1 MLPVAVGSALAIAE
15 AAKVVRNAGR
25 AKRPPEHPPTVT
37 ERVSVLLPARNE
49 AHRITPTVLSLLAQT
64 GVADLE
70 ILVLDDDSSDGT
82 GDLVLRLAD
91 GDPRLRV
98 LKGRPLAEGWKGKP
112 HACMQ
117 LAEAATGSV
126 LVFVDADVEFAP
138 HAMAASVAQLRE
150 ARLGL
155 LSPFPR
161 QVMGSPVERI
171 YQPLVNWTLMA
182 TMSPDIDPETGLPPT
197 VVANGQFLVFDA
209 DAYRTA
215 GGHAAVKQAVLDDGG
230 LLFAVL
236 GSGGKA
242 AAVDGT
248 GVAACRMY
256 SGAGEL
262 VDGYTKWL
270 CEWVNS
276 PRKVMEIS
284 GAVVLLQV
292 LPALAALRGSRVGLA
307 GYLGVVAA
315 RITLARRFGEPPL
328 PYSFTHPVA
337 AVMSCGLIVESRRRQ
352 KRNLRTWKGRAV

>member
-1 MLPVAVGSALAIAE
+1 MLPVALGSALAIAE
-15 AAKVVRNAGR
+15 AVKVFRNAGR
-25 AKRPPEHPPTVT
+25 AQRPREHPPVVT

-49 AHRITPTVLSLLAQT
+49 AHRIAPTVLSLLAQT

-70 ILVLDDDSSDGT
+70 ILVLDDNSDDGT
-82 GDLVLRLAD
+82 GELVTKLAN

-98 LKGRPLAEGWKGKP
+98 LHGRPLAAGWKGKP

-117 LAEAATGSV
+117 LAETATGSV

-138 HAMAASVAQLRE
+138 HAMAASVTQLRE
-150 ARLGL
+150 AKLGL

-161 QVMGSPVERI
+161 QVMGSAAERI

-182 TMSPDIDPETGLPPT
+182 TMSSDIDPETGLPPT

-209 DAYRTA
+209 DAYRAA

-230 LLFAVL
+230 MLFAVL

-248 GVAACRMY
+248 GLAACRMY
-256 SGAGEL
+256 SGAREL
-262 VDGYTKWL
+262 VDGHTKWL
-270 CEWVNS
+270 CEWVNT
-276 PRKVMEIS
+276 PRKVAEVS
-284 GAVVLLQV
+284 GAVLLLHV

-307 GYLGVVAA
+307 GYLGVAA
-315 RITLARRFGEPPL
+315 TRITLARRFGEPPL

-337 AVMSCGLIVESRRRQ
+337 GVMSVGLIVESRRRQ

>member
-15 AAKVVRNAGR
+15 AVKVVRNTGR
-25 AKRPPEHPPTVT
+25 AQRPPEHPPTVT
-37 ERVSVLLPARNE
+37 ETVSVLVPARNE

-64 GVADLE
+64 GVPNLE
-70 ILVLDDDSSDGT
+70 ILILDDDSTDGT
-82 GDLVLRLAD
+82 GDLVLGLAN

-138 HAMAASVAQLRE
+138 HAMAASVTQLR
-150 ARLGL
+150 AAKLGL

-161 QVMGSPVERI
+161 QVMGSPTERL

-182 TMSPDIDPETGLPPT
+182 TMAPEIDPETGLPPT

-209 DAYRTA
+209 EAYRAA

-230 LLFAVL
+230 MLFAVL

-248 GVAACRMY
+248 GLAACRMY

-276 PRKVMEIS
+276 SRKVVEIS
-284 GAVVLLQV
+284 GAVALLQL
-292 LPALAALRGSRVGLA
+292 LPAAAALRGSKVGLA
-307 GYLGVVAA
+307 GYLGVAAA
-315 RITLARRFGEPPL
+315 RVTLARRFGEPPF

-337 AVMSCGLIVESRRRQ
+337 SVVSVGLIVESRRRQ
-352 KRNLRTWKGRAV
+352 KHNLRSWKGRSV